1 MKERQRLKL
10 ADVMS
15 RDSGPTLTPYDV
27 ARISRE
33 TENSVSHD
41 TVLHDIERGKTLTA
55 TPKPRGGLFEYHI
68 AFLDAKRYLI
78 QRCGANVPRE
88 TTTQSTQSLIQIRSN
103 CPTL

>member
-1 MKERQRLKL
+1 MKERQRLRL

-33 TENSVSHD
+33 AEYPVSHD
-41 TVLHDIERGKTLTA
+41 TVLHDIERGDTLTA
-55 TPKPRGGLFEYHI
+55 TPRPRGGLFEYHI
-68 AFLDAKRYLI
+68 AFVDAKRYLI
-78 QRCGANVPRE
+78 HRCGASVARE
-88 TTTQSTQSLIQIRSN
+88 TTTQSTQSTIQVWTN